1 MSLHPRPR
9 LLLPAALLSTT
20 LAVNADEIAPPAVP
34 LENLGLVYQS
44 TSNPIVQEAWLLG
57 RYHGQWHWADG
68 STGESD
74 DYEGRRYRMGGQ
86 ARMFDRLTLHVQMVS
101 GSDFEPFY
109 NGFTE
114 LWAAWKFSDAFVLTV
129 GQQKHRFTHDRN
141 VSSRY
146 INYLERS
153 MLTNMFAADYT
164 PAVTVSGRNQ
174 RWSWYGGVFAN
185 KTSRDMEDA
194 FTNLDSGYSLLA
206 TVTRDI
212 GDYIPTDSGFL
223 NMSFVHGNAND
234 NATNLDHFEQGLASA
249 LILTQG
255 PVSLVTEVTAGL
267 GADDGDAIGLNVQPG
282 VFITRRVQAV
292 GRYQLASSDENTGLR
307 AQRRYERLAGLDRG
321 DLYEAAYLGLNLHLA
336 QHRVKLMTGIEYAT
350 LGDEDCWT
358 GSLAVRFFWGPHS
371 GGPFPMAQVL
381 EPAFD

>member
-1 MSLHPRPR
+1 MSLRPR
-9 LLLPAALLSTT
+9 LCLTAALLSAT
-20 LAVNADEIAPPAVP
+20 LAVTAEEAAPPAVP
-34 LENLGLVYQS
+34 LENLGLVYQNDD
-44 TSNPIVQEAWLLG
+44 NPIVQEAWLLG
-57 RYHGQWHWADG
+57 RYHGQWRWADG
-68 STGESD
+68 SDGED
-74 DYEGRRYRMGGQ
+74 DGYEDRRYRMGGQ

-164 PAVTVSGRNQ
+164 PAVTLSGKAQ
-174 RWSWYGGVFAN
+174 RWSWYGGVFSN
-185 KTSRDMEDA
+185 KTGRDMKDA
-194 FTNLDSGYSLLA
+194 FTDLDSGYSLLA
-206 TVTRDI
+206 TATRDL
-212 GDYIPTDSGFL
+212 GDYIPTDSAFL
-223 NMSFVHGNAND
+223 NVSFVHSDAND
-234 NATNLDHFEQGLASA
+234 NATNLDHFEQGVASA

-267 GADDGDAIGLNVQPG
+267 GADDGGALGLNLQPG
-282 VFITRRVQAV
+282 VFITSWLQAV
-292 GRYQLASSDENTGLR
+292 ARYQLAGSDEDAGLR
-307 AQRRYERLAGLDRG
+307 AQRRYERLAGMSRG
-321 DLYEAAYLGLNLHLA
+321 DLYQAGYMGLNFHLA

-350 LGDEDCWT
+350 LGGEDCWT

-371 GGPFPMAQVL
+371 KGPFPMAQVL
-381 EPAFD
+381 DPAFD

>member
-1 MSLHPRPR
+1 MACR
-9 LLLPAALLSTT
+9 
-20 LAVNADEIAPPAVP
+20 ADGVAPPPVVA
-34 LENLGLVYQS
+34 LENPGL
-44 TSNPIVQEAWLLG
+44 
-57 RYHGQWHWADG
+57 ADRDAG
-68 STGESD
+68 SAGESD
-74 DYEGRRYRMGGQ
+74 
-86 ARMFDRLTLHVQMVS
+86 V
-101 GSDFEPFY
+101 
-109 NGFTE
+109 
-114 LWAAWKFSDAFVLTV
+114 FVLAV

-194 FTNLDSGYSLLA
+194 FTNPDSGYSLLA

-212 GDYIPTDSGFL
+212 GDYIPADSAFL
-223 NMSFVHGNAND
+223 NVSFVHGDANE

-267 GADDGDAIGLNVQPG
+267 GADDGDALGLNLQPG

-292 GRYQLASSDENTGLR
+292 GRYQLAGSNEDSGLH

-321 DLYEAAYLGLNLHLA
+321 DLYQAGYVGLNFHLA

-381 EPAFD
+381 DPVFD